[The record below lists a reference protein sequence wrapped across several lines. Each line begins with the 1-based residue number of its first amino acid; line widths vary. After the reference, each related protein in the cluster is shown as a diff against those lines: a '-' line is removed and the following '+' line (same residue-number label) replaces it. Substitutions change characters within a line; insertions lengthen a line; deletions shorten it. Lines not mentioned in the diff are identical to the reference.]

1 VDAWFW
7 SAGAGDQV
15 AWISGWRIWEL
26 WWHSGGGDGGG
37 GETGGER
44 IVVRGGGSGGGEE
57 EGGGGDGDGQ
67 GGGFVVVEAQAGAPG
82 EARRRP
88 TRQASPRPRARLH
101 RSVIARWIAHSCIEF
116 PFAKKTIMPELQK

>member
-44 IVVRGGGSGGGEE
+44 IVVRGGGR
-57 EGGGGDGDGQ
+57 GGGGAAPGPPPA
-67 GGGFVVVEAQAGAPG
+67 GGIVVVEAQAGAPG